1 MESADIIRNAHRHVE
16 SPVTPDR
23 DLRQVIRLRRE
34 TIPAHAIADRGLPD
48 EIELRASGQA
58 ARLQPRAGPNGT
70 LRRRKRHR
78 GICHRD
84 LRRRNRLALIRLGH
98 RGWNRRTAGRR
109 AERELRTGKVR
120 DRRLLVV
127 QVRLPLVAG
136 VDLDRMIAGRPRRAK
151 PRHRRTLRPGSRD
164 PPDRVVVPV
173 DRPGA
178 LHRPPPESL
187 DPQFDQ
193 RPDRAGRGR
202 HLEALRDL
210 DPVLRNGTA
219 VDDHDH
225 VVHAAVVFRN
235 DELRVEASV
244 LIDREAPKRGRGRP
258 STSCRGSGSSPR

>member
-34 TIPAHAIADRGLPD
+34 TIPAHAIADRCLPD
-48 EIELRASGQA
+48 EIERRAAGQA
-58 ARLQPRAGPNGT
+58 ARLQPGAGPNGT

-78 GICHRD
+78 GIGDGD

-136 VDLDRMIAGRPRRAK
+136 VDLDRMIAGRPRSAK
-151 PRHRRTLRPGSRD
+151 PA
-164 PPDRVVVPV
+164 PPQTPCVPAAETHPIELLSQLTAQVLSIVRQPSPLTRSSIVVPT
-173 DRPGA
+173 G
-178 LHRPPPESL
+178 
-187 DPQFDQ
+187 
-193 RPDRAGRGR
+193 PDARR

-210 DPVLRNGTA
+210 DPVLRNRTT
-219 VDDHDH
+219 VDGHDH
-225 VVHAAVVFRN
+225 VVHAAVVLRN
-235 DELRVEASV
+235 DELRVETSV

-258 STSCRGSGSSPR
+258 MYFLPRKW